1 MFSRPRQKLIRAD
14 LPGDHGTPD
23 EAGGVPRS
31 TVAVADLVDQV
42 AALEQRISQLEE
54 RLRE

>member
-1 MFSRPRQKLIRAD
+1 MELLMRLAVF
-14 LPGDHGTPD
+14 
-23 EAGGVPRS
+23 PRS
-31 TVAVADLVDQV
+31 TVAVVDLVDQV